1 MAALRREALESA
13 PLSFGSSVEDDRF
26 RSVQAIEQALGRED
40 GHVYGLFLG
49 PALVGMTGVY
59 RTTSVK
65 EAHKAFVWGMYVRPG
80 ARRRGGATR
89 LLAAAVACAKQWPDI
104 LQIHLCVTD
113 SAPQALQVRVT
124 GIARLHRSAQQ

>member
-59 RTTSVK
+59 RIYECQGGPQGVCL
-65 EAHKAFVWGMYVRPG
+65 GYVCQARGPS
-80 ARRRGGATR
+80 ARRSDPPAGCGGSVRETMAR
-89 LLAAAVACAKQWPDI
+89 YSS
-104 LQIHLCVTD
+104 D
-113 SAPQALQVRVT
+113 SLVRD
-124 GIARLHRSAQQ
+124 